1 MNGAAQIETRQ
12 GGGSG
17 WAGRVAA
24 VAAGAAGLGCAGHF
38 LAQCARAVAD
48 VLRLATPDAV
58 RLVSALAG
66 YP

>member
-1 MNGAAQIETRQ
+1 MNGGAETGARQ
-12 GGGSG
+12 VGGSG

-38 LAQCARAVAD
+38 LAQCARAAVD

-58 RLVSALAG
+58 RLVTALAG